1 MTTQTTQNVMTTGET
16 MVASISCFD
25 YSLFTDKI
33 KHLNKQL
40 AKYGLT
46 PAKVVARELKTY
58 KMSEITGNEDDGC
71 APVNRW
77 TIQVEIPVAT
87 TKIPGHKFVGVVEDL
102 GKGQKIMTGVVTD
115 LSSLPTD
122 PYPEHDY
129 NSDEKDPHAAA
140 RRQWQLS
147 VYYPAF
153 QALRDANTVLLNSLR
168 NEPMKCVHC
177 QTTRA
182 RKQTLAFQREDG
194 SLVQVGKDCAKEYF
208 GIDLAGV
215 LQGTWDLQERCGGV
229 ARGFSTTRYHQDL
242 FLALWLLKNYG
253 YVSAKVEESYK
264 NQEQFVPVGVPLSQK
279 RSSRT
284 MGLEIIDVLYN
295 LGNPENNLEQAVWE
309 SIKANTEQV
318 LVDATA
324 EFATLGDDVIRE
336 LTPSDRDA
344 AYSRRS
350 YLGMV
355 IRVANLYVA
364 AQAAPVKQSHEMTF
378 ADYAWAYMVDRLE
391 NSAAYLE
398 AFTQIT
404 NYWVNLQV
412 ADTDSF
418 NQNVKAVA
426 IAEVNKSFAMTA
438 MVVFGWM
445 KATTDMP
452 RAAFFVPAHRRQFPA
467 TPAAGYL
474 GAVGSMI
481 DVEITVTMKREGGDD
496 YNPWFM
502 IKGRTAENF
511 EVSLFCKRDM
521 FASAKEG
528 EELKLRAK
536 VKAHDNYQ
544 GKCTT
549 ALYYAKAV

>member
-1 MTTQTTQNVMTTGET
+1 MTTETTQNVTTTGET

-25 YSLFTDKI
+25 YSLFADKI

-46 PAKVVARELKTY
+46 PAKVLARELKTY
-58 KMSEITGNEDDGC
+58 KMSDITGNEEDGGT
-71 APVNRW
+71 PVNRW

-115 LSSLPTD
+115 LTSLPSD

-129 NSDEKDPHAAA
+129 NSDDKDPHAAQ
-140 RRQWQLS
+140 RRQWQLN

-153 QALRDANTVLLNSLR
+153 QALRDANTVLLSSLR
-168 NEPMKCVHC
+168 SEPMKCVHC

-182 RKQTLAFQREDG
+182 RKQTLAFLREDG

-215 LQGTWDLQERCGGV
+215 LQGTWDLQERCGGE
-229 ARGFSTTRYHQDL
+229 ARSFSTTRYHQDL

-253 YVSAKVEESYK
+253 YVSAKVEESYRT
-264 NQEQFVPVGVPLSQK
+264 QEQFVPVGVPLSQK

-284 MGLEIIDVLYN
+284 MGEEINDVLYD
-295 LGNPENNLEQAVWE
+295 LGNPENMEKAHWE
-309 SIKANTEQV
+309 AIKADPEGQI
-318 LVDATA
+318 
-324 EFATLGDDVIRE
+324 E
-336 LTPSDRDA
+336 
-344 AYSRRS
+344 
-350 YLGMV
+350 
-355 IRVANLYVA
+355 A
-364 AQAAPVKQSHEMTF
+364 AQAALADLTAREQAGQFSVMNRDSYYTQQSALGLTIRIANLFQAATVKQSHEMTF
-378 ADYAWAYMVDRLE
+378 ADYAWAYLVDRME
-391 NSAAYLE
+391 NQESYLE
-398 AFTQIT
+398 AFTQMT
-404 NYWVNLQV
+404 NYWANLQV

-452 RAAFFVPAHRRQFPA
+452 RAAFFVPAHRRAFPA
-467 TPAAGYL
+467 TPEAGYL
-474 GAVGSMI
+474 GAVGAMI
-481 DVEITVTMKREGGDD
+481 DVEITVTQKRSGGDD
-496 YNPWFM
+496 YQPWFL
-502 IKGRTAENF
+502 IKGRTSANF
-511 EVSLFCKRDM
+511 EVSLFCKHDL
-521 FASAKEG
+521 FSLAKEG

-549 ALYYAKAV
+549 ALYYAKVV